1 MDGAGDVIRV
11 LGMSSSQRIDTMVR
25 DIITTTLEHNLEKI
39 TTSREV
45 IAAARNLRHFLNDRV
60 YYLPALLEDFN
71 KASKI
76 IQELY
81 YYFLEHPDCFFQEA
95 GKSQG
100 AEDIQAQVCDFIA
113 GMTDR
118 YAFSTYEKIFLPQP
132 WLIL

>member
-1 MDGAGDVIRV
+1 M
-11 LGMSSSQRIDTMVR
+11 
-25 DIITTTLEHNLEKI
+25 
-39 TTSREV
+39 
-45 IAAARNLRHFLNDRV
+45 IAAARDLRRFLNDRV

-81 YYFLEHPDCFFQEA
+81 HYFLEHPDYFFQEA

-100 AEDIQAQVCDFIA
+100 VEDIQAQVCDFIA